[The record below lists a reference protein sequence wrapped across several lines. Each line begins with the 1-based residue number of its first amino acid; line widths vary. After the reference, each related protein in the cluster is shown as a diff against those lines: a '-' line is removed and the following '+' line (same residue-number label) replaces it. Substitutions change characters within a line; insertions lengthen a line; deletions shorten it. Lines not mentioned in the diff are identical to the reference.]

1 MGEKQMITSSQVT
14 DATVSALYRAE
25 TSLPPWVLERI
36 KQGMEK
42 ETNPLA
48 RSQLQFMLDNVSLA
62 GSRGLP
68 ICQDTGL
75 PIFHVQV
82 GRDLFLDFDI
92 QEAIAQGVRKATIE
106 IPLRPNAV
114 DPLSRENSG
123 DNTGLGMPDIIL
135 DRIEGKSLR
144 ITAFPKG
151 AGSENMSL
159 VMMLNP
165 ADDPVEFIIDAVRER
180 AANACPPLFLGIGIG
195 GSFDLAARLAKRA
208 LLDMHCLEHCSQV
221 SLDQEDCCIPL
232 SNSAEDMKEEM
243 ENLEANLMQRLNNL
257 GIGPMG
263 LGGVTT
269 VLGLRIEKALC
280 HTASLPVA
288 INFQCWANRSATEV
302 IL

>member
-1 MGEKQMITSSQVT
+1 
-14 DATVSALYRAE
+14 
-25 TSLPPWVLERI
+25 
-36 KQGMEK
+36 
-42 ETNPLA
+42 
-48 RSQLQFMLDNVSLA
+48 
-62 GSRGLP
+62 
-68 ICQDTGL
+68 
-75 PIFHVQV
+75 
-82 GRDLFLDFDI
+82 DFDL
-92 QEAIAQGVRKATIE
+92 QEAIAQGVRRATSQ

-114 DPLSRENSG
+114 DPLTRENSK
-123 DNTGLGMPDIIL
+123 DNTGPGMPDIIL
-135 DRIEGKSLR
+135 DRTCGQSLS

-165 ADDPVEFIIDAVRER
+165 ADDPMEFIVDAVRER

-195 GSFDLAARLAKRA
+195 GSFDLAARLAKHALFNMHRIQPYSQESSQRA
-208 LLDMHCLEHCSQV
+208 DRSITLTTSPEEIKKLEE
-221 SLDQEDCCIPL
+221 SL
-232 SNSAEDMKEEM
+232 MK
-243 ENLEANLMQRLNNL
+243 RLNNL

-263 LGGVTT
+263 LGGDTT

>member
-1 MGEKQMITSSQVT
+1 MITGTQVT
-14 DATVSALYRAE
+14 DATVRALYRAE

-36 KQGMEK
+36 KEGLEK

-48 RSQLQFMLDNVSLA
+48 RSQLQFMLDNVILA
-62 GSRGLP
+62 GSGGLP

-75 PIFHVQV
+75 AIFHVQM
-82 GRDLFLDFDI
+82 GGDLYLDFDL
-92 QEAIAQGVRKATIE
+92 QEAIAEGVRKATSS

-114 DPLSRENSG
+114 DPLTRENSLN
-123 DNTGLGMPDIIL
+123 NTGPGMPDIIL
-135 DRIEGKSLR
+135 DRIPGRKLS

-165 ADDPVEFIIDAVRER
+165 ADDPIEFIIDAVRER

-195 GSFDLAARLAKRA
+195 GSFDLAARMAKHA
-208 LLDMHCLEHCSQV
+208 LLNMHCLQRCSGE
-221 SLDQEDCCIPL
+221 SSKRGDCFI
-232 SNSAEDMKEEM
+232 SSATSAEEMKRQRLEESLM
-243 ENLEANLMQRLNNL
+243 ERLNNL

-263 LGGVTT
+263 LGGNTT

-302 IL
+302 IV